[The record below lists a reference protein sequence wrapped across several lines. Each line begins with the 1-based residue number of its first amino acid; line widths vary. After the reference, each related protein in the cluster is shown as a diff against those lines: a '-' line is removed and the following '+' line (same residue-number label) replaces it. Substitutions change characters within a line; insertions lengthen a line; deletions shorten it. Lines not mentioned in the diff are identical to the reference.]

1 MESVENV
8 VDSDIEEAFSC
19 TPPDI
24 LQKAEATTSTLL
36 PEKSK
41 RFYDKMYR
49 SFMDWR
55 IQKKT
60 TSFSENVLLAYF
72 AELGEKYK
80 SSSLWSYY
88 SMLKSVLIL
97 KHNVNMEKYSKL
109 RSFLKRKSEGYQAK
123 KSETLTPEEI
133 KKFISEAPD
142 EIYLLHKVIIIVNY
156 KYF

>member
-41 RFYDKMYR
+41 CLYDKMYR

-55 IQKKT
+55 IKKKT

-142 EIYLLHKVIIIVNY
+142 EIYLLHKVIVIVNY